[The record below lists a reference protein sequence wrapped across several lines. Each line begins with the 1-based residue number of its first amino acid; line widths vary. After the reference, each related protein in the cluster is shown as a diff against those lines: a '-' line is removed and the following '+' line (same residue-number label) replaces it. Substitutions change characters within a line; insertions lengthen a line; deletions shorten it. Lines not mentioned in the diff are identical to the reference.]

1 MYDEQIKLKVDR
13 PWSRFVKESISLSL
27 VPHAE
32 VVKRLQN
39 SYLFMLIFRWRNSA
53 VLCSLR
59 RQWPDG
65 PFPIEIVL
73 SLLRLLCWL
82 WRILMTWRVWI
93 HFGIICSLQWC
104 VGWRWSLQVFVF
116 SLTVAVSV
124 TEASEPPYVGCLKF
138 NVENWSITLSVRVVL
153 FALHVCHNVITV

>member
-73 SLLRLLCWL
+73 SPLRRLCWL

-93 HFGIICSLQWC
+93 HFGIICPLQWC

-116 SLTVAVSV
+116 SSTVASV
-124 TEASEPPYVGCLKF
+124 GNGSIWTAIYRLHSLCLSQNADNLQLKYRPLTDKS
-138 NVENWSITLSVRVVL
+138 NVD
-153 FALHVCHNVITV
+153 H